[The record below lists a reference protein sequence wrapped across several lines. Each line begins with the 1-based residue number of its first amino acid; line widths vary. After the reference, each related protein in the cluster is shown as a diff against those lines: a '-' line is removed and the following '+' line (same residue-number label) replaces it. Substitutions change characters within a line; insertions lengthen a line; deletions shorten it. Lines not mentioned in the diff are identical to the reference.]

1 MRIVPEVRRVIT
13 GGDAR
18 CLYHDLPTEADREIF
33 GHVKI
38 GAQEFD
44 DRDFLM

>member
-1 MRIVPEVRRVIT
+1 MRIVPEVGRVIT

-18 CLYHDLPTEADREIF
+18 RLYHDLPKEADREIF

-38 GAQEFD
+38 GAQEFHD
-44 DRDFLM
+44 WDFLM